1 MNRVSRPRL
10 ISKDYPKMNFG
21 FAEFT
26 DWQNHIEM
34 PCCCSKRMQAPP
46 FDFFRHWFHPV
57 VFFTRKNFQFD
68 SGLLTL
74 SISGF
79 QPWPRLRVV
88 GSCIRSVVVILP
100 VGSITPVGIRN
111 FDIPGN
117 PGSPDWHSVLRLP
130 ASSGFGSVNSSVT
143 RFAFPAVCRAS
154 AIVGIS
160 HSIALRFCMLRP
172 YMMSIIGN
180 LLQRGS

>member
-1 MNRVSRPRL
+1 L
-10 ISKDYPKMNFG
+10 F
-21 FAEFT
+21 
-26 DWQNHIEM
+26 
-34 PCCCSKRMQAPP
+34 
-46 FDFFRHWFHPV
+46 
-57 VFFTRKNFQFD
+57 
-68 SGLLTL
+68 L
-74 SISGF
+74 SEF

-100 VGSITPVGIRN
+100 LGSITPVGIRN

-130 ASSGFGSVNSSVT
+130 APSGFGSVNSSVT

-160 HSIALRFCMLRP
+160 HSNALRLLYVTSLHDEYHRELTATRVITFLLILLFSWVFNSSQASIVFCCQFTF
-172 YMMSIIGN
+172 SIPMP
-180 LLQRGS
+180 